1 MLADLGLV
9 DSGFGG
15 WWHSV
20 ARRPLPHSLI
30 DIWYRLHSSEFAVCV
45 AGVIVVAVVPYFFL
59 FCWLL
64 FTYLYYCFVL
74 AVDLWRVVGDSS
86 SSSSSASATAVA
98 VADIEAPK
106 THSTMPG
113 ICPRC
118 TKNVYFAEEKIALGK
133 SFHKMCFQCGTPLWR
148 WSASVSLRATCHSCH
163 SCHVQWLPELE
174 SAVMIASCCR
184 LLDAPVEM
192 RLTCA
197 IYITCIWYIYIWY
210 IWYCSGGDIGFN
222 GRKWNLNCQVDYS
235 CYVTER
241 EGGVGGGRGA
251 DATVSNW
258 QPIRCVD
265 FWNVLRQERMNKCHA
280 CGASSSWPYYQCR
293 FDETGRQLSEIDSSR
308 WSLASVARTHTHTH
322 IHLYNF
328 FLGRLFRYF
337 WFCFVLFLLI
347 FFTNFLKILNSI
359 IFIIIINI
367 IFLITI
373 CMYNNMIFYDFYCII
388 YDTYIT
394 IFFKMVIVIAIW
406 FVCMFVWLNW
416 IVVSFFFGCRDVSSS
431 QL

>member
-1 MLADLGLV
+1 MYQERVLC
-9 DSGFGG
+9 
-15 WWHSV
+15 
-20 ARRPLPHSLI
+20 RRENRPGQIVPQDVLPVRYATMEMI
-30 DIWYRLHSSEFAVCV
+30 CFR
-45 AGVIVVAVVPYFFL
+45 VVASNLP
-59 FCWLL
+59 LL
-64 FTYLYYCFVL
+64 PLLPRPMAARVGIGGYDCKLLPVIGRPGWDAAHLRHLYHLYLIYIYL
-74 AVDLWRVVGDSS
+74 IYLILLWRG
-86 SSSSSASATAVA
+86 
-98 VADIEAPK
+98 
-106 THSTMPG
+106 
-113 ICPRC
+113 
-118 TKNVYFAEEKIALGK
+118 YW
-133 SFHKMCFQCGTPLWR
+133 FQWQEMESQLPSRLQL
-148 WSASVSLRATCHSCH
+148 LRD
-163 SCHVQWLPELE
+163 
-174 SAVMIASCCR
+174 R
-184 LLDAPVEM
+184 
-192 RLTCA
+192 
-197 IYITCIWYIYIWY
+197 
-210 IWYCSGGDIGFN
+210 
-222 GRKWNLNCQVDYS
+222 
-235 CYVTER
+235 ER
-241 EGGVGGGRGA
+241 ERGVGGGGRGA

-359 IFIIIINI
+359 IVIIIINI
-367 IFLITI
+367 IFIITI